1 MSIRL
6 KKGFYVL
13 ILAAVMAGGA
23 LLYMKYADREAP
35 VVSIGPDQKFAGSDQ
50 VLTIAVSDQGLG
62 LKTVQIKVVQ
72 NDEVVLDK
80 EEQFKDRTQEF
91 ETELEL
97 PGLDQGEFRVKVSAL
112 DRSIINWGKGNRTE
126 YSRSM
131 IHDSLPP
138 SVSVVS
144 TAHNLNQ
151 GGAGL
156 IVYTMS
162 DDAVQ
167 SGVMVADY
175 FFPGFEQP
183 DGNYYCMFSFPYDA
197 DPESD
202 IPRIRAVDRAGN
214 ERVAGFYYHVNA
226 REFRHDRLNISD
238 NFLRSQMP
246 QFESDFPDI
255 KDPLEIFLAV
265 NSDLR
270 RKNRKQVQD
279 IGRKTDPALNIS
291 GRFARLANSASMSGF
306 GDRRV
311 YYYKGEEID
320 RQRHVGVDLASTAQ
334 APVPA
339 ASSGRVVFTG
349 NIGIYGQT
357 VVLDHGLGL
366 QTLYAH
372 LSSIDVTEGDLVEKG
387 HTLGRTGTTGLSVGD
402 HLHFEVLV
410 SGTSVNPVE
419 WWDASWIENN
429 ITSKLPG

>member
-1 MSIRL
+1 MSIRF
-6 KKGFYVL
+6 KKGFYIL
-13 ILAAVMAGGA
+13 ILILVVLAGG
-23 LLYMKYADREAP
+23 LLYMKYADRDAP
-35 VVSIGPDQKFAGSDQ
+35 VVSIAPEKQFAGTDQ
-50 VLTIAVSDQGLG
+50 VLTLRAKDQGLG
-62 LKTVQIKVVQ
+62 LKSVQIKVMQ
-72 NDEVVLDK
+72 NDAVVL
-80 EEQFKDRTQEF
+80 EETEQFSDGVQEF

-97 PGLDQGEFRVKVSAL
+97 PDLDQGEFTVVVSAL
-112 DRSIINWGKGNRTE
+112 DRSIINWGKGNTTE

-131 IHDSLPP
+131 IYDSLPP
-138 SVSVVS
+138 SVSVLS

-156 IVYTMS
+156 IIYSVS

-167 SGVMVADY
+167 SGVRVADS

-197 DPESD
+197 NPDTD
-202 IPRIRAVDRAGN
+202 IPRITAVDKAGN
-214 ERVAGFYYHVNA
+214 ERVTGFYYHVNA
-226 REFRHDRLNISD
+226 REFRSDRLNISD

-246 QFESDFPDI
+246 QFESDFPEI
-255 KDPLEIFLAV
+255 KEPLEIFLAV
-265 NSDLR
+265 NSELR
-270 RKNRKQVQD
+270 RINRNQVRE
-279 IGRKTDPALNIS
+279 IAEKTDPALNFS
-291 GRFARLANSASMSGF
+291 GRFSRLENSAQMSGF
-306 GDRRV
+306 GDYRT
-311 YYYKGEEID
+311 YYYQGEEID

-334 APVPA
+334 APVQA
-339 ASSGRVVFTG
+339 ANRGRVVFTG

-372 LSSIDVTEGDLVEKG
+372 LSSINVAEGDLVEKG
-387 HTLGRTGTTGLSVGD
+387 HTLGRTGTTGLAVGD

-419 WWDASWIENN
+419 WWDATWIQNN